1 MLEEFDDLLCSIQDC
16 RVCEEK
22 LPLGPRP
29 IFQLHPKARILIAS
43 QAPGRIAHESGVPF
57 QDASGRRLRD
67 WMGISEQD
75 FYDPSKIAILPMGF
89 CYPGR
94 GKGGD
99 LPPRPECAPLW
110 RQVVLD
116 QLVNIRLML
125 VIGAH
130 AQRWH
135 LPSAKTLTEQVQQG
149 LKTIDRTT
157 TTTLV
162 LPHPSPRN
170 NPWLK
175 RNPWFEA
182 DLIPKLQRV
191 VIRTL
196 TTATPID
203 RKSA

>member
-1 MLEEFDDLLCSIQDC
+1 MLLE
-16 RVCEEK
+16 RVQSCMHCAK
-22 LPLGPRP
+22 HLPLGPRP
-29 IFQLHPKARILIAS
+29 ILQLHPKAHILIAS
-43 QAPGRIAHESGVPF
+43 QAPGRVAHASGVPF
-57 QDASGRRLRD
+57 QDASGRRLRA
-67 WMGISEQD
+67 WMGISEHD

-99 LPPRPECAPLW
+99 LPPRSECAPLW
-110 RQVVLD
+110 RQVLLD
-116 QLVNIRLML
+116 QLANIRLTL

-135 LPSAKTLTEQVQQG
+135 LPSAKTLTDQVRQG
-149 LKTIDRTT
+149 LEIIDQANTA
-157 TTTLV
+157 TLV

-175 RNPWFEA
+175 RNPWFE
-182 DLIPKLQRV
+182 DELIPRLQRV
-191 VIRTL
+191 VVRTL
-196 TTATPID
+196 RTAKPPD